1 MSQVLFMSEPQR
13 MTKWGVWAVGTHH
26 SASPQ
31 NIHWFCVVIVWNG
44 GVVGS
49 FKVLSERGRDRGE
62 KGFPESLLHWPNA
75 DLLHVGCLW
84 VPRSRR
90 MQVIPVLNWA

>member
-1 MSQVLFMSEPQR
+1 M
-13 MTKWGVWAVGTHH
+13 
-26 SASPQ
+26 
-31 NIHWFCVVIVWNG
+31 
-44 GVVGS
+44 GS
-49 FKVLSERGRDRGE
+49 FKVLGERGRDQGE